1 MVGVGVD
8 LARRVTALTKAL
20 GISQIGKKLIS
31 ITSAR
36 LLTLF
41 RVKKMKKLTGDSG
54 NVNVYAISDCCL
66 AILMFQFT

>member
-20 GISQIGKKLIS
+20 GISKIGKKLIS

-41 RVKKMKKLTGDSG
+41 TVKK
-54 NVNVYAISDCCL
+54 
-66 AILMFQFT
+66 